1 MNTRRPDSAA
11 PLTQARRIVVKVGSA
26 LLVDGDT
33 GRVNR
38 AWLETLVEDLLRL
51 RKRGQPVILV
61 SAGAIVLG
69 RRRLGLKHGALRL
82 EESQAAAAVGQI
94 RLAHAYKELLEG
106 CDVTVAQV
114 LLTLEDS
121 ERRRRYLNARAT
133 LESLLALGALPVI
146 NENDTV
152 ATAEIRYG
160 DNDRLAARVA
170 QMAGADCL
178 VLLSDVEGLYSAD
191 PTRDPGARFIHEVP
205 QITPGIEAMA
215 GRAAAQ
221 VGSGGMAAKMAAAR
235 IAVAAGCHMCI
246 AAGVHRH
253 PLRRIEEGAD
263 CTWFVPS
270 ATPAAASKQWIAGTL
285 RPAGALTIDA
295 GARRALLEGRSLLP
309 AGVIAARGRFDR
321 GDTVSVLAADGAEIA
336 RGIVAYSD
344 VDAARIMGRK
354 SSEIADILGFRG
366 RDEMIHRDDLV
377 LMRQEL
383 TGAVW
388 RGPARTG
395 STTGAGARP
404 SGLGRTRV
412 AVPLAVAGTARERA
426 TTVPADAGALCLKSG
441 NAGLLRGGSESQHS
455 SRALHE
461 CLAPGLQSAGLPAQC
476 IQLVPLTDRAA
487 VGYMLAGMS
496 EYLDVIVPRGGK
508 TLVQRVQKE
517 ARGPVIGHLEGNCHE
532 YIDRRPDRRL
542 AATIP
547 TD

>member
-1 MNTRRPDSAA
+1 MNTRRPDLAA

-26 LLVDGDT
+26 LLVDGET

-51 RKRGQPVILV
+51 RKRGQRVILV
-61 SAGAIVLG
+61 SSGAIALG
-69 RRRLGLKHGALRL
+69 RRRLGLKHGTLRL

-133 LESLLALGALPVI
+133 LEALLTLGALPVI

-170 QMAGADCL
+170 QMVGADCL

-191 PTRDPGARFIHEVP
+191 PNREPGARFIHEVP
-205 QITPGIEAMA
+205 QITPEIEAMA
-215 GRAAAQ
+215 GRSASQ
-221 VGSGGMAAKMAAAR
+221 VGSGGMTAKIAAAR

-270 ATPAAASKQWIAGTL
+270 ATPAAARKQWIAGTL
-285 RPAGALTIDA
+285 RPAGALTIDP
-295 GARRALLEGRSLLP
+295 GALRALLEGRSLLP
-309 AGVIAARGRFDR
+309 AGVTGARGRFDR

-336 RGIVAYSD
+336 RGMVAYSD

-383 TGAVW
+383 
-388 RGPARTG
+388 
-395 STTGAGARP
+395 STAAQP
-404 SGLGRTRV
+404 
-412 AVPLAVAGTARERA
+412 
-426 TTVPADAGALCLKSG
+426 VPAP
-441 NAGLLRGGSESQHS
+441 QP
-455 SRALHE
+455 
-461 CLAPGLQSAGLPAQC
+461 AP
-476 IQLVPLTDRAA
+476 
-487 VGYMLAGMS
+487 
-496 EYLDVIVPRGGK
+496 
-508 TLVQRVQKE
+508 
-517 ARGPVIGHLEGNCHE
+517 
-532 YIDRRPDRRL
+532 
-542 AATIP
+542 
-547 TD
+547 

>member
-1 MNTRRPDSAA
+1 MNTRRADLAA
-11 PLTQARRIVVKVGSA
+11 PLTQARRVVVKVGSA
-26 LLVDGDT
+26 LLVDGES

-51 RKRGQPVILV
+51 RKRGQRVILV
-61 SAGAIVLG
+61 SSGAIALG
-69 RRRLGLKHGALRL
+69 RRRLGLKHGTLRL

-133 LESLLALGALPVI
+133 LEALLALGALPVI

-170 QMAGADCL
+170 QMVGADCL

-191 PTRDPGARFIHEVP
+191 PHREPGARFIHEVP
-205 QITPGIEAMA
+205 QITPEIEAMA
-215 GRAAAQ
+215 GRSASQ
-221 VGSGGMAAKMAAAR
+221 VGSGGMTAKIAAAR

-270 ATPAAASKQWIAGTL
+270 ATPAAARKQWIAGTL

-295 GARRALLEGRSLLP
+295 GALRALLEGRSLLP
-309 AGVIAARGRFDR
+309 AGVTGARGRFDR

-336 RGIVAYSD
+336 RGMVAYSD

-383 TGAVW
+383 SSAAE
-388 RGPARTG
+388 P
-395 STTGAGARP
+395 
-404 SGLGRTRV
+404 
-412 AVPLAVAGTARERA
+412 
-426 TTVPADAGALCLKSG
+426 VPAP
-441 NAGLLRGGSESQHS
+441 QP
-455 SRALHE
+455 
-461 CLAPGLQSAGLPAQC
+461 AP
-476 IQLVPLTDRAA
+476 
-487 VGYMLAGMS
+487 
-496 EYLDVIVPRGGK
+496 
-508 TLVQRVQKE
+508 
-517 ARGPVIGHLEGNCHE
+517 
-532 YIDRRPDRRL
+532 
-542 AATIP
+542 
-547 TD
+547 